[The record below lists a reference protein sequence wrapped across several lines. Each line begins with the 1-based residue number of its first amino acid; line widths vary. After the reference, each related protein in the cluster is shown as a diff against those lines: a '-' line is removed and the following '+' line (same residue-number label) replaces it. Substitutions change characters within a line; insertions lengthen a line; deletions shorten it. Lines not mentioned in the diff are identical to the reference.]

1 MRLPS
6 KKIKKIN
13 LGHHILIPYIKTSG
27 IYKENEL
34 YLELSVILSIQ
45 TTISAYLAKTNT
57 TVKCIQNDKI
67 YDIIK
72 NSEVWF

>member
-1 MRLPS
+1 M
-6 KKIKKIN
+6 
-13 LGHHILIPYIKTSG
+13 GHHILIPYIKTSG

-57 TVKCIQNDKI
+57 TVKWIQNDKI
-67 YDIIK
+67 YDVIK